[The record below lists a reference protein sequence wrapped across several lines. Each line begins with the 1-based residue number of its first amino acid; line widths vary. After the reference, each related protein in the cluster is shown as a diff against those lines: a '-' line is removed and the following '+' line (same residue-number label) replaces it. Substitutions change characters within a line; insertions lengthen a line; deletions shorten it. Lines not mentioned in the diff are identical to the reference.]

1 MNRRTDK
8 MKTVIIDNSL
18 CSLPL
23 DETARPEHIYRY
35 IKALGEAGIKYVQM
49 DFRTIMRMEELPD
62 GVGYIFSSVDPMF
75 AGLSD
80 AFDFDYTLV
89 SFNALQRGTSVKTPA
104 IIQFPANVTLSRKLL
119 QLAEGLIHGRAGVVR
134 LMGDFPVMTPDE
146 AREMINRLKNTV
158 TVPIDICPTNGSRT
172 ALDTALKMSAAGAD
186 CVTVTMGV
194 SSRYASFEEYLFSL
208 MAVFGALPDNYSMA
222 ALCKA
227 AIYHKLVFVGDKSDR
242 ITQIMRLL
250 DYDINH
256 LCNADTGDRVK
267 LRITMREN
275 QLLNSTFLS
284 SVERMLDGEDI
295 PDDIRRE
302 IEDAVKYF
310 DKGLFNEEILRE
322 NNGRKG
328 LLK

>member
-1 MNRRTDK
+1 

-18 CSLPL
+18 CALPI
-23 DETARPEHIYRY
+23 DEAARPDHIYKY
-35 IKALGEAGIKYVQM
+35 IKSLGEAGVKYVQM

-62 GVGYIFSSVDPMF
+62 GVGYIFSSVDPTF
-75 AGLSD
+75 ARLSE

-89 SFNALQRGTSVKTPA
+89 SFNALQSGMSVGTPA
-104 IIQFPANVTLSRKLL
+104 IIQLPANVTLSRRLIR
-119 QLAEGLIHGRAGVVR
+119 LAEGLIRGRAGAVR
-134 LMGDFPVMTPDE
+134 LMGDFPMMTPDE
-146 AREMINRLKNTV
+146 TRDMVNRLKNAV
-158 TVPIDICPTNGSRT
+158 TVPIDICPTNGGKT

-186 CVTVTMGV
+186 CVTMTMGV
-194 SSRYASFEEYLFSL
+194 SGRYASFEEYLFSL

-227 AIYHKLVFVGDKSDR
+227 AIYHKLVFVGEKSDS

-275 QLLNSTFLS
+275 QLLNSAFVS

-295 PDDIRRE
+295 PDDIKRE

-310 DKGLFNEEILRE
+310 DKGLYNENIFRE

-328 LLK
+328 LPS

>member
-1 MNRRTDK
+1 

-89 SFNALQRGTSVKTPA
+89 SFNALQRGMSVKTPA

-134 LMGDFPVMTPDE
+134 LMGDFPMMTPDE
-146 AREMINRLKNTV
+146 ARDMVNRLKNSV
-158 TVPIDICPTNGSRT
+158 TVPIDICPTNGGRT
-172 ALDTALKMSAAGAD
+172 ALDTALKMSAAGVD
-186 CVTVTMGV
+186 CVTVAMGV

-208 MAVFGALPDNYSMA
+208 MAVFGALPDNYNMA

-227 AIYHKLVFVGDKSDR
+227 AIYHKLVFVGDKSDS

-256 LCNADTGDRVK
+256 LCNTDTGDRVK

-275 QLLNSTFLS
+275 QLLNSTFVS

-328 LLK
+328 LSN